1 MLPATAVPPPH
12 LLQIVPSL
20 DGGSLAR
27 ATLDAA
33 QAAIAAGGSATVAS
47 GGGRLV
53 PELLRLHAR
62 HIDLA
67 QERNPIWAR
76 LSQPARLVAG
86 LRDVEVGIVMART
99 PATVWIGRAAA
110 RRLNVKCIGMLHR
123 PFIAT
128 SSLDRFVERRQA
140 RADAL
145 VAVSAHVAHD
155 AAAHMPAVADRIETI
170 APGINADRFNPAS
183 VRAERVIK
191 LAAELRVPDDCHIVL
206 CAARNEPGRLT
217 LIQAMRALKRDD
229 VFCLMVGADA
239 APSAFERE
247 LEQAIVQ
254 AGLAGRV
261 QLAPY
266 LEDMPAAYMLA
277 DLVIATGG
285 ARRGYSRTLI
295 EAQAMG
301 RPVIAEDGG
310 GAAEPVL
317 PGITGW
323 LSPPA
328 DPATLA
334 AAIDRALA
342 LSDAQR
348 AELARA
354 AQANVR
360 EHYAL
365 ADSNARLIALC
376 HRLMKTGG

>member
-1 MLPATAVPPPH
+1 MLRATAVPPPH

-20 DGGSLAR
+20 DGGSMTR

-47 GGGRLV
+47 GGGRLL
-53 PELLRLHAR
+53 PDLLRLHAR
-62 HIDLA
+62 HVDLA
-67 QERNPIWAR
+67 QERNPVWAR

-86 LRDVEVGIVMART
+86 LRDVEVGVVLART
-99 PATVWIGRAAA
+99 PATIWIGRAAA
-110 RRLNVKCIGMLHR
+110 RRLKVKCVGVLHR

-128 SSLDRFVERRQA
+128 SGIDRLVERRQA

-145 VAVSAHVAHD
+145 VAVSTHVARD
-155 AAAHMPAVADRIETI
+155 AAAQMPAAADRIETI

-206 CAARNEPGRLT
+206 CAARHEPGRLT
-217 LIQAMRALKRDD
+217 LIQAMRALNRDD
-229 VFCLMVGADA
+229 VFCLLVGADA
-239 APSAFERE
+239 APSSLDRE
-247 LEQAIVQ
+247 LEQASVQ

-266 LEDMPAAYMLA
+266 IEDMPAAYMLA
-277 DLVIATGG
+277 DLVVATGG
-285 ARRGYSRTLI
+285 TRRGYSRTLI

-301 RPVIAEDGG
+301 RPVIAEEGG
-310 GAAEPVL
+310 GAAESVR

-323 LSPPA
+323 LSPLA
-328 DPATLA
+328 DPAALA
-334 AAIDRALA
+334 AAIDRALS

-360 EHYAL
+360 EHYAV

-376 HRLMKTGG
+376 QRLTETGG

>member
-47 GGGRLV
+47 AGGRLV

-62 HIDLA
+62 HVDLA
-67 QERNPIWAR
+67 QESNPLWAR

-86 LRDVEVGIVMART
+86 LRSVDVGIVMART

-110 RRLNVKCIGMLHR
+110 RRLKVKCIGMLHR

-128 SSLDRFVERRQA
+128 GGLDRFVERRQA

-145 VAVSAHVAHD
+145 VAVSAHVARD
-155 AAAHMPAVADRIETI
+155 AAAHLPAAADRIETI
-170 APGINADRFNPAS
+170 APGIDANRFNPAA

-206 CAARNEPGRLT
+206 CAARHEPGRLG
-217 LIQAMRALKRDD
+217 LIQAMRVLGRDD
-229 VFCLMVGADA
+229 VFCLLVGSASP
-239 APSAFERE
+239 PSPLDRE

-277 DLVIATGG
+277 DLVVATGG
-285 ARRGYSRTLI
+285 TRRGHSRTLI

-310 GAAEPVL
+310 GAAEQVL

-323 LSPPA
+323 LAPPA
-328 DPATLA
+328 DPAALA
-334 AAIDRALA
+334 AAIEQALS

-360 EHYAL
+360 GHYAV

-376 HRLMKTGG
+376 ERLTETGG